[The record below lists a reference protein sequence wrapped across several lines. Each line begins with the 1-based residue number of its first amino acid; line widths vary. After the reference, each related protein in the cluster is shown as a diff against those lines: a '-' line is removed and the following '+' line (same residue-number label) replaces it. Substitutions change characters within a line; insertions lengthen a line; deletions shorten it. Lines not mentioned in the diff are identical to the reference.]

1 MHLQYGRDT
10 ITYREH
16 RLAGAKENGLSL
28 LQQNNERGR
37 AGEFRLGH
45 ECARDSC
52 IISGF
57 QTKLEADVLHL
68 LLKRHVPV
76 IIVLA
81 RRMYKTFPA
90 EIQTAIDREE
100 ALVVSLSNSPR
111 NCKEN
116 AARRNKYIIETADS
130 IVVGAMDDSSSLPP
144 CSVAPTNLAAPKHK
158 KSQSFRLLMPKNF
171 AIPSISLITFSPR
184 EQGTCRPSA

>member
-1 MHLQYGRDT
+1 MAEILSHIGNIDLLERRKTAFLCSSKTTSGDV
-10 ITYREH
+10 
-16 RLAGAKENGLSL
+16 LASFDWAMNVP
-28 LQQNNERGR
+28 
-37 AGEFRLGH
+37 
-45 ECARDSC
+45 RDSC

-130 IVVGAMDDSSSLPP
+130 IVVGAMDDSSSLATLLG
-144 CSVAPTNLAAPKHK
+144 SSD
-158 KSQSFRLLMPKNF
+158 KSCCPQTQEIAKL
-171 AIPSISLITFSPR
+171 
-184 EQGTCRPSA
+184 